1 MGLSGRLFLILSVFY
16 FRLLQVISV
25 FLLLWTSAESVWKLN
40 ATIAA
45 IPIPMSDA
53 LYCTCVMI
61 FFFFS
66 ESVEQSYAGT
76 FTF

>member
-45 IPIPMSDA
+45 IPMSDA